1 MQQNGLLG
9 VGGVGLLGCMLG
21 LWPTLLGVLS
31 LLGWAAAEAAELA
44 WEYWKVHSEPG
55 VLYLGKRSRSH
66 EAVMMHKIHS
76 LEDYIASAKCLGKG
90 LISPTKPLCSFC
102 LLNSSKPV
110 EVMKGLPGVV
120 LRMLRC
126 VEHHWDLCR

>member
-55 VLYLGKRSRSH
+55 VLYLGKRRRSH
-66 EAVMMHKIHS
+66 EDVTMHKVHS
-76 LEDYIASAKCLGKG
+76 LEDHIASVKCLDKA
-90 LISPTKPLCSFC
+90 LSPRQSHCVPSVFSIQF
-102 LLNSSKPV
+102 NSVFST
-110 EVMKGLPGVV
+110 LSQ
-120 LRMLRC
+120 LR
-126 VEHHWDLCR
+126 